1 MDKIKDDTEKLRGD
15 SLNKI
20 AGDTVKLKPK
30 KNRTAQELDQIVE
43 QLKRVVEKQKVEI
56 ENLTKSNESLKS
68 QTQRGSDEP
77 ALKQKVEMLENIV
90 KGYETAEVKEF
101 EKDVTIKKLIF
112 ANKTLRTD
120 Y

>member
-1 MDKIKDDTEKLRGD
+1 
-15 SLNKI
+15 
-20 AGDTVKLKPK
+20 
-30 KNRTAQELDQIVE
+30 
-43 QLKRVVEKQKVEI
+43 
-56 ENLTKSNESLKS
+56 
-68 QTQRGSDEP
+68 
-77 ALKQKVEMLENIV
+77 MLENIV